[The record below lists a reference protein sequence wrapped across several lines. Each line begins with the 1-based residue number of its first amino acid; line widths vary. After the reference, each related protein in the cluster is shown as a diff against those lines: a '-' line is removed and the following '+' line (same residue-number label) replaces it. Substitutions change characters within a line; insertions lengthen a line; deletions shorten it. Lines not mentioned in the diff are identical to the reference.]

1 MSSRTVYHNSL
12 QRRITRLE
20 SLLPIAKSEQ
30 HDFSY
35 STLKVA
41 TKRTLYGEQLSES
54 EIGKKT
60 IWRAMDG
67 AEVSVE
73 ELSLEFYVKQG
84 FKGFHSEN
92 GIMTTMVRLPF
103 P

>member
-1 MSSRTVYHNSL
+1 M
-12 QRRITRLE
+12 
-20 SLLPIAKSEQ
+20 PIPKSEQ

-35 STLKVA
+35 SILKTA
-41 TKRTLYGEQLSES
+41 TKRTLYGEKLSEG
-54 EIGKKT
+54 ETGKKT

-73 ELSLEFYVKQG
+73 ELSLEYYVKKEG

-92 GIMTTMVRLPF
+92 GIMTTMVRCLGGLFVAAPDLLCSF
-103 P
+103 ASCFGT